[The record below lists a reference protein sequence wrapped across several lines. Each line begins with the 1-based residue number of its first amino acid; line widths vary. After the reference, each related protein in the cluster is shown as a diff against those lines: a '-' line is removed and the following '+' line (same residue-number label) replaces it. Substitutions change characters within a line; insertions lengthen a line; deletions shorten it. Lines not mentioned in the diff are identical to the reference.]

1 MRRSII
7 STYITLDGVIQRLP
21 EWHFDYVEDEA
32 VTTITTDLF
41 AAKAVLMGRATYEG
55 FAGSWPKREGDY
67 TDRINALPKYVA
79 GTTLEKAEW
88 NNTTILRDAAADVTD
103 SGHHSIV
110 RRLSHACDSSRPA
123 VDQQRLD
130 TAHAAADV
138 LGTAPC
144 RDPSVHEWS
153 APR

>member
-21 EWHFDYVEDEA
+21 EWHFDY
-32 VTTITTDLF
+32 
-41 AAKAVLMGRATYEG
+41 AVLMGRATYEG

-67 TDRINALPKYVA
+67 ADRINALPKYVA

-123 VDQQRLD
+123 VDQQRVDLLLD
-130 TAHAAADV
+130 TAHAAAGV

-153 APR
+153 APG